1 MVDPKTRKIIDYY
14 DARVTEH
21 KDSGHSTLLD
31 DNLRA
36 LEIETVQNWLTDT
49 DRVLEIFCGNGR
61 STLEFSTRCKS
72 VVGCDLSEMMIAS
85 ARRNLAAWTSSG
97 TSVTF
102 EQRDVLDIDGA
113 YIPGEFDTV
122 VSVRGL
128 INLPSFE
135 TQKEAILKVH
145 ALLPQGGKFIFIE
158 GYRNGLKKINDL
170 RVGLSLKPLSE
181 PWYDTYFEEPDL
193 SEFLLQHFNV
203 RQERNLDIY
212 FLVSRVLYPY
222 ACNPAQPE
230 FSNVCNTVARLL
242 VPYAHTDSGTTLL
255 VCRCLEKK

>member
-1 MVDPKTRKIIDYY
+1 MVDPRTKKIIDYY

-31 DNLRA
+31 DNLRT
-36 LEIETVQNWLTDT
+36 LEIETVQNWLSDT
-49 DRVLEIFCGNGR
+49 DRVLEIFCGNGL
-61 STLEFSTRCKS
+61 STLEFSTRCES
-72 VVGCDLSEMMIAS
+72 VVGCDLSEKMIAS
-85 ARRNLAAWTSSG
+85 AQRNLAARTPSG
-97 TSVTF
+97 TSVKF
-102 EQRDVLDIDGA
+102 EQRDVLEIDNA
-113 YIPGEFDTV
+113 YAPGQFDTV

-135 TQKEAILKVH
+135 MQKDAILKVH
-145 ALLPQGGKFIFIE
+145 KLLPRGGKFIFVE
-158 GYRNGLKKINDL
+158 GYRNGLKKINEL
-170 RVGLSLKPLSE
+170 REGLSLKPLSE
-181 PWYDTYFEEPDL
+181 PWYDSYFEEPEL

-203 RQERNLDIY
+203 KEERNLDIY

-222 ACNPAQPE
+222 ACKPAEPE

-242 VPYAHTDSGTTLL
+242 VPHAHTDSGTTLL